1 MINMKGCGDM
11 KFRRTLCCLL
21 AGAILSVPLLTGC
34 NNGKKET
41 SSVSQTSAV
50 TSADSS
56 AEKSDV
62 SDEKSTI
69 TPAMWKAE
77 DNSGHYCYL
86 FGTVHA
92 ADDSANIMPDYFEKA
107 YLDSDAIGVEADVT
121 TILEDPMSAAG
132 LFQYLMYM
140 DGTTIKDHISEE
152 TYNGI
157 NEVMKNNANSYFEH
171 MYDMFTPVAWTS
183 IFEGEILTKC
193 GLDTNKGID
202 VNAIKWAKSDSKEV
216 IELESIEYQAQMF
229 ERISDKAGE
238 LILVPYTTQEG
249 FDQQVAEMKQLY
261 DDWKY
266 GRPIENNINESQLAE
281 LDEEIRKA
289 IEYYNDEMLVK
300 RNAAM
305 ADKISEYLNDGKKV
319 LVMVGAAHFYG
330 DDGIVKLME
339 SKGFK
344 VTSLSA

>member
-1 MINMKGCGDM
+1 
-11 KFRRTLCCLL
+11 
-21 AGAILSVPLLTGC
+21 
-34 NNGKKET
+34 
-41 SSVSQTSAV
+41 
-50 TSADSS
+50 
-56 AEKSDV
+56 
-62 SDEKSTI
+62 
-69 TPAMWKAE
+69 
-77 DNSGHYCYL
+77 
-86 FGTVHA
+86 
-92 ADDSANIMPDYFEKA
+92 
-107 YLDSDAIGVEADVT
+107 
-121 TILEDPMSAAG
+121 
-132 LFQYLMYM
+132 
-140 DGTTIKDHISEE
+140 
-152 TYNGI
+152 
-157 NEVMKNNANSYFEH
+157 

-202 VNAIKWAKSDSKEV
+202 VNAIKRAKSDSKEV

>member
-1 MINMKGCGDM
+1 
-11 KFRRTLCCLL
+11 
-21 AGAILSVPLLTGC
+21 
-34 NNGKKET
+34 
-41 SSVSQTSAV
+41 
-50 TSADSS
+50 
-56 AEKSDV
+56 
-62 SDEKSTI
+62 
-69 TPAMWKAE
+69 
-77 DNSGHYCYL
+77 
-86 FGTVHA
+86 
-92 ADDSANIMPDYFEKA
+92 
-107 YLDSDAIGVEADVT
+107 
-121 TILEDPMSAAG
+121 
-132 LFQYLMYM
+132 M

-202 VNAIKWAKSDSKEV
+202 VNAIKRAKSDSKEV